1 MKSCNYSPDC
11 TSTTLSKISLLGVSS
26 AGQEAGRRSLC
37 WSVVLACAMEASEV
51 VFPCHQTISFQ
62 VCEYLV
68 GAMRIE
74 VAKSRISA
82 ENMALKYRK
91 LLVAWRLIAGASK
104 KNLASLAAVSWLRLA
119 LYNNALIFVGLF
131 LLDLSKESSAL
142 CFQKLI
148 VLCLFAA
155 SSPSQSRI
163 SGGLFPLG
171 LWLDE
176 GACAGPLVLACVT
189 TTPEVVLQFC
199 WTCSWPVGIGLW
211 RRGIE
216 GCEQVCPVSSWAGP
230 GRLWP

>member
-1 MKSCNYSPDC
+1 M
-11 TSTTLSKISLLGVSS
+11 ISLLGVSS

-37 WSVVLACAMEASEV
+37 WSVVLACAMEAPEV
-51 VFPCHQTISFQ
+51 VFPCYQTISFQ
-62 VCEYLV
+62 VCEYQV
-68 GAMRIE
+68 GVIGIE
-74 VAKSRISA
+74 VAKSRILA
-82 ENMALKYRK
+82 ENMALKVQK
-91 LLVAWRLIAGASK
+91 DPGSMTSNCWRFK
-104 KNLASLAAVSWLRLA
+104 KEFGQSRRCQLAAIGSLQKCPH
-119 LYNNALIFVGLF
+119 FVGLF

-155 SSPSQSRI
+155 SSPSQSCI

-189 TTPEVVLQFC
+189 TTPEVVLSFY